1 MFKYIIRRL
10 IQSIPT
16 FLGITL
22 FSYLLLW
29 MAPGSVVDRLF
40 FAPNIS
46 EETRSRLEA
55 QLGINDPFHIQYL
68 RWLVGDDWLR
78 WDTDGDGIADQAVEF
93 IVPLDANN
101 DGEPEPPGE
110 NYGILRGDFGQSFIK
125 KKPVMDVIMERLP
138 ATLELGIASL
148 LAALVI
154 GIPVG
159 VISAA
164 TKGELFD
171 NFSRVLAVIFNA
183 VPGFWLG
190 LILILFFGSQLGI
203 LPLGARC
210 GASLTGEC
218 PNIFGRLEYLIMP
231 TIVLS
236 ATNIALFSR
245 YIRTSTLEVMNQDY
259 IRTARSKGLSQRTVY
274 FKHAVRNAMI
284 PVATL
289 LGPIITTLWGGAIV
303 TETVFAWPGVGRV
316 AFDAAIQQDFPVVM
330 GVVILSSVGTILGFL
345 LSDILYV
352 LIDPRIRLD

>member
-10 IQSIPT
+10 IQAIPT
-16 FLGITL
+16 FFGITL
-22 FSYLLLW
+22 FAYLLLW

-46 EETRSRLEA
+46 EETRTRLEA

-78 WDTDGDGIADQAVEF
+78 WDGDGDGIADQAVEF
-93 IVPLDANN
+93 IVPLDANG

-110 NYGILRGDFGQSFIK
+110 HYGILRGDFGSSFIQ
-125 KKPVMDVIMERLP
+125 KKPVMLVITDNLQ

-148 LAALVI
+148 ITALVI

-164 TKGELFD
+164 TKGKLFD
-171 NFSRVLAVIFNA
+171 NGARVMAVLFNA
-183 VPGFWLG
+183 IPGFWLG
-190 LILILFFGSQLGI
+190 LILLLFFGSQLGV
-203 LPLGARC
+203 LPLGKR
-210 GASLTGEC
+210 GLPTLTGEY
-218 PNIFGRLEYLIMP
+218 PPIYERLEYLILP
-231 TIVLS
+231 TFVLA

-245 YIRTSTLEVMNQDY
+245 YVRTSTLEVMNQDY
-259 IRTARSKGLSQRTVY
+259 IRTARSKGLGRRSVY
-274 FKHAVRNAMI
+274 FKHAMRNAMI

-289 LGPIITTLWGGAIV
+289 LGPIITNLWGGAVV

-316 AFDAAIQQDFPVVM
+316 AYQAAIQQDFPVVM
-330 GVVILSSVGTILGFL
+330 GVVIFAAIGTILGFL

-352 LIDPRIRLD
+352 IIDPRIRLN